1 MLEDALKAVVS
12 MDLDSKN
19 AIQTLSV
26 HKDEIRI
33 SKSELEDLIHKT
45 VKQAVEEERKL
56 C

>member
-1 MLEDALKAVVS
+1 MLANNVVLEDALKAVVS

-33 SKSELEDLIHKT
+33 SKSEL
-45 VKQAVEEERKL
+45 
-56 C
+56 